1 MRSRL
6 NIYNYEKGIVTIYIF
21 CGLFFNLNANVVT
34 HTFCFKESDF
44 VIDNIINVQY
54 QCMLV
59 NADLKLVLT
68 RTSGVGLYQFD
79 LNATQNDVS
88 VDISSVPSG
97 VYVVNLVENGTT
109 LPSFSS
115 RLVVE

>member
-1 MRSRL
+1 MKKKL
-6 NIYNYEKGIVTIYIF
+6 LLFMFFAGF
-21 CGLFFNLNANVVT
+21 FFNLNANVVT

-59 NADLKLVLT
+59 SADLKLVLM

-79 LNATQNDVS
+79 LNVTQNEVS

-115 RLVVE
+115 